1 MPRLDPGFRSSINGY
16 LRKHHPDLCRHW
28 FDDIDPLDV
37 QAGVLRL
44 VVREPV
50 QLRYL
55 QRCCTSQFSEAA
67 QSVTGRL
74 LVVRFI
80 GPEEAASPA
89 PAPGPHSGTH
99 SGAGGGGGSSAK
111 ADGSSL
117 MEPGL
122 DRPGFASRGIEGGP
136 SGTHTNGQT
145 PHGDPAALNDA
156 GTASGPNS
164 GPNSGTAGH
173 AAMTE
178 LKPGDRLGDRL
189 NDQRGGG
196 DRPSH
201 QDFTNGASGALYGI
215 QASNGF
221 GDTSGHASG
230 LGNGRSNRHEPEV
243 FAALDEQTLLSP
255 DYSFENFVVGP
266 NNRLAHA
273 AAIAVGE
280 KPGRAYNP
288 YFVHGGVGLGK
299 THLLQAICQ
308 TILRKNPKARICYIS
323 CNTFMDLFH
332 DAVKAGRMSDFRSRF
347 RTVDVLVIDD
357 IHFLSKREQT
367 QEEFFHTFN
376 TLYQGAKQIV
386 LSSDAAPSEIP
397 DLEERLTSRFSC
409 GLVAR
414 IDRPDYET
422 RVSIVKTKAAL
433 HDLVLPEDVPAYIA
447 AKIDSNI
454 RELEGALTKLRGLS
468 AATGL
473 PMNLELAKQALSD
486 LTPST
491 GASQPTIQMIIEEVS
506 RFFDV
511 KLTDLLSKRR
521 HKSIALPRQVC
532 MWLARKHTRYSL
544 EEIGGYF
551 GGRDHTTVMHAI
563 KTINEKR
570 GADGKLLAD
579 VSRLEEQL
587 LQRVR

>member
-1 MPRLDPGFRSSINGY
+1 MPRPDPEFRVSINGY

-28 FDDIDPLDV
+28 FDDIEPLDI
-37 QAGVLRL
+37 QSGVLRL

-55 QRCCTSQFSEAA
+55 QRCCTAQFSEAA

-80 GPEEAASPA
+80 GPEEASA
-89 PAPGPHSGTH
+89 PTPNADRDGSGRH
-99 SGAGGGGGSSAK
+99 RSAGRSANTSHHGRSDTDHHGLLSDGQLPTSRGSNPDGLNADGQGSTGQGSS
-111 ADGSSL
+111 DRLPESQ
-117 MEPGL
+117 PG
-122 DRPGFASRGIEGGP
+122 IP
-136 SGTHTNGQT
+136 SG
-145 PHGDPAALNDA
+145 L
-156 GTASGPNS
+156 
-164 GPNSGTAGH
+164 
-173 AAMTE
+173 TE
-178 LKPGDRLGDRL
+178 LKP
-189 NDQRGGG
+189 
-196 DRPSH
+196 
-201 QDFTNGASGALYGI
+201 SGQGSGLLSA
-215 QASNGF
+215 GF
-221 GDTSGHASG
+221 GSGSADHDDAGS
-230 LGNGRSNRHEPEV
+230 V
-243 FAALDEQTLLSP
+243 FAAMDEQTLLSP

-273 AAIAVGE
+273 AGIAVGE
-280 KPGRAYNP
+280 KPGKAYNP

-308 TILRKNPKARICYIS
+308 TILRKNNRARICYIS

-376 TLYQGAKQIV
+376 TLYQAGKQIV

-433 HDLVLPEDVPAYIA
+433 HDLVLPDDVPAYIA

-473 PMNLELAKQALSD
+473 PINLDLAKQALSD
-486 LTPST
+486 INPSG

>member
-1 MPRLDPGFRSSINGY
+1 MPRPDPEFRVEINGY

-28 FDDIDPLDV
+28 FDDIEPLDIHG
-37 QAGVLRL
+37 GVLRL
-44 VVREPV
+44 LVNEPV
-50 QLRYL
+50 KLRYL
-55 QRCCTSQFSEAA
+55 QRCCTAQFSEAA

-74 LVVRFI
+74 LAVRFI
-80 GPEEAASPA
+80 GPDEVAAHPA
-89 PAPGPHSGTH
+89 HSERDGRGRTSGRTASRSDVGSGFDPSINHDGLGSSRAQTPDDGRIDESNHVGTRH
-99 SGAGGGGGSSAK
+99 EGQPPTRSFAEIKPSDSRQGGGMGTDQGD
-111 ADGSSL
+111 ADS
-117 MEPGL
+117 
-122 DRPGFASRGIEGGP
+122 
-136 SGTHTNGQT
+136 
-145 PHGDPAALNDA
+145 
-156 GTASGPNS
+156 
-164 GPNSGTAGH
+164 
-173 AAMTE
+173 
-178 LKPGDRLGDRL
+178 
-189 NDQRGGG
+189 
-196 DRPSH
+196 
-201 QDFTNGASGALYGI
+201 
-215 QASNGF
+215 
-221 GDTSGHASG
+221 
-230 LGNGRSNRHEPEV
+230 V
-243 FAALDEQTLLSP
+243 FAPLDEQTLLSP

-273 AAIAVGE
+273 AGVAVGE

-299 THLLQAICQ
+299 THLLQAVCQ
-308 TILRKNPKARICYIS
+308 TILRRNPRARICYIS

-376 TLYQGAKQIV
+376 ALYQAGKQIV
-386 LSSDAAPSEIP
+386 LSSDAGPSEIP

-422 RVSIVKTKAAL
+422 RVSIIKAKASL
-433 HDLVLPEDVPAYIA
+433 HDLTLPDDVPAYIA
-447 AKIDSNI
+447 AKLDSNI

-468 AATGL
+468 AATGQ
-473 PMNLELAKQALSD
+473 PINLELAKQALSD
-486 LTPST
+486 IMPSG
-491 GASQPTIQMIIEEVS
+491 GASLPTIQMIIEEVS